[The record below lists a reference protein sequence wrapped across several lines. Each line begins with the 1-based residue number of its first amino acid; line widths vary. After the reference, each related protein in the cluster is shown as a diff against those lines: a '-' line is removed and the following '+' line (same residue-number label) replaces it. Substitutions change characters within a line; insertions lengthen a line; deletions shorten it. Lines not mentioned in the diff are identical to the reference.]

1 MARLLTWDD
10 VFEYAAMQSSLSEE
24 ILRSSFDQILQR
36 TKKTCPMKKSG
47 LSGSEIHW
55 NAEIQWWNSLCTSL
69 SLWQWGIL
77 AYQYSILGLGIQ
89 FPRANLEIDIADKE
103 EPSLIESLC
112 PTPPEKKVFGYASR
126 YSFIMSKAVRMGY
139 TSDYIISLYRSNLD
153 QAMDSHLKRS
163 GHAVAQFNG
172 EMGWWRNLCTYHS
185 PLNSFSF
192 SKSVC

>member
-1 MARLLTWDD
+1 MVRLLSWDD
-10 VFEYAAMQSSLSEE
+10 VFEYAVMQSSLSEE
-24 ILRSSFDQILQR
+24 ILLSSFDQILKR

-69 SLWQWGIL
+69 SLCQLGIL
-77 AYQYSILGLGIQ
+77 ADQGSVLGLGIQ
-89 FPRANLEIDIADKE
+89 FPRADLELDIADE
-103 EPSLIESLC
+103 EESSLLESLC
-112 PTPPEKKVFGYASR
+112 PAPPAKKVCGYASR

-153 QAMDSHLKRS
+153 QAMDAHLKCS

-172 EMGWWRNLCTYHS
+172 VMGWWRDLCTYHS

>member
-1 MARLLTWDD
+1 
-10 VFEYAAMQSSLSEE
+10 MQSSLSEE
-24 ILRSSFDQILQR
+24 ILLSSFNQILKR

-69 SLWQWGIL
+69 SLCQLGIL
-77 AYQYSILGLGIQ
+77 ADQGSVLGLGIQ
-89 FPRANLEIDIADKE
+89 FPRADLELDIADE
-103 EPSLIESLC
+103 ESSLLESLC
-112 PTPPEKKVFGYASR
+112 PAPPEKKVCGYASR

-153 QAMDSHLKRS
+153 QAMDAHLKCS

-172 EMGWWRNLCTYHS
+172 EMGLWRDLCTYHS